1 MKNILILIFIL
12 FSGALLAQDNC
23 PHYKKYINQGNLL
36 LAEQKFKDA
45 INKFSIALLH
55 CPDNAKEARDG
66 IIKAFNGIEK
76 LKSIAEENEKEAREN
91 EEKAINAKL
100 ISDAYKFIF
109 FAQEALKNDPIL
121 AMHLA
126 DTALKI
132 MRSGKINDTNDTTNI
147 NKKALRIYYEN
158 NFGET
163 IIDPANK
170 QPIHGKL
177 IQAIYAR
184 DGKSIWTLT
193 DSAYAYQWDTNGNL
207 TDSLKLDPTLDIYV
221 FKQSGEGVI
230 IIHGYKKN
238 ETKASGKIWL
248 TTHKQ
253 PPISLPGT
261 KRNVV
266 KQIEYLPQRDTSQGW
281 AERLFVFGNRAFSLD
296 NNRQLTASISAD
308 SGSTTNMAVS
318 SDGKKIAYNNF
329 SNTITIIESD
339 KEHQAFSINTANPVE
354 SLSFSPDKTTL
365 LVETNVFI
373 RLYFQKIDN
382 GQVVARFTYDEGPRI
397 SLFGYKI
404 NSYQFSSDGK
414 RLLVSFGNTAT
425 QIVQLY
431 RINAGRNSSIELF
444 AQYKC
449 PGSKLNSAAFFNNPK
464 DSTIITSSD
473 KIRKWKIPQN
483 KTEPAPKMERHKKEP
498 EFYVAV
504 DFNEAENL
512 FFGYTAT
519 GKKIK
524 YNTDGTEFETA
535 YTDSTYQSDS
545 LEATIV
551 SFLPTGLK
559 VAVVS
564 EDGDLKMFHEKQP
577 MEAFLKTFR
586 FEAFTDAQKRKYGI
600 K

>member
-1 MKNILILIFIL
+1 MKNILIFIFIHL
-12 FSGALLAQDNC
+12 SGTLLAQIEC
-23 PHYKKYINQGNLL
+23 PHYTTYIRKGDSLL
-36 LAEQKFKDA
+36 RKQNFEGALKA
-45 INKFSIALLH
+45 FSIAQLH
-55 CPDNAKEARDG
+55 CPDNAREAQKG
-66 IIKAFNGIEK
+66 IIDAFNGIK
-76 LKSIAEENEKEAREN
+76 VLKDTAIARQERAIKSEIR
-91 EEKAINAKL
+91 AINAEL
-100 ISDAYKFIF
+100 TSYADKFIY
-109 FAQEALKNDPIL
+109 FAQEAVNFDPIL
-121 AMHLA
+121 SLHLA
-126 DTALKI
+126 KLSLEFLDSRKEGGSYDSTI
-132 MRSGKINDTNDTTNI
+132 YD
-147 NKKALRIYYEN
+147 KAQRIYYEN

-163 IIDPANK
+163 IIDPSTK

-184 DGKSIWTLT
+184 DDKSIWTLT

-221 FKQSGEGVI
+221 FKQSGDGVI

-238 ETKASGKIWL
+238 ETKASGKTWL

-318 SDGKKIAYNNF
+318 SDGKKIAYNNL
-329 SNTITIIESD
+329 SNAITIIESD
-339 KEHQAFSINTANPVE
+339 REHQAFSINTANPVE

-382 GQVVARFTYDEGPRI
+382 GQHVARFSYDEGPRI

-414 RLLVSFGNTAT
+414 RLLVSFGNTAI

-431 RINAGRNSSIELF
+431 RINAGRNPSIELL
-444 AQYKC
+444 AKYEC
-449 PGSKLNSAAFFNNPK
+449 HGSKLNSAAFSNNPK

-524 YNTDGTEFETA
+524 FKTDGTEFETA

-551 SFLPTGLK
+551 SFLPGGSK

-564 EDGDLKMFHEKQP
+564 EDGDLNMYHEKPP

-586 FEAFTDAQKRKYGI
+586 FEPFTEAQKRKYGI